1 MRHKQLGLIALVAAL
16 TVLPT
21 LTITPA
27 SAQNWFQRTILGR
40 NYNPY
45 RYNNTYNPYQYNT
58 STYGRV
64 NPYSFGSGVN
74 MNELV
79 STGRISRAEHQ
90 AWVNSI
96 DARVARG
103 ELTLSEGNMILT
115 RGFE

>member
-27 SAQNWFQRTILGR
+27 SAQNWFQRTFLGR

-45 RYNNTYNPYQYNT
+45 PYNNTYNPYQYNA
-58 STYGRV
+58 SPYGAV
-64 NPYSFGSGVN
+64 NPYSVGSGVN
-74 MNELV
+74 MNQLV
-79 STGRISRAEHQ
+79 TTGRISHAQHQ

-96 DARVARG
+96 NARVARG
-103 ELTLSEGNMILT
+103 ELTLSEGNMILI